1 MEVPILTGD
10 GAQVPELITL
20 GGPAVDGMY
29 FTAHFHRDQAA
40 TPLAKDFRKAYEEAH
55 KKELGAFT
63 ALGADLIPAAE
74 RHDQGQF
81 PGGAKIAQT
90 LAATKDF
97 PGVSGT
103 ITMGPDHNPVKGVV
117 ILKVENGKFVY
128 QTTMQP

>member
-1 MEVPILTGD
+1 
-10 GAQVPELITL
+10 
-20 GGPAVDGMY
+20 MY

-40 TPLAKDFRKAYEEAH
+40 TPPLGQGFSCKVYEEAH
-55 KKELGAFT
+55 RKKATGGLT
-63 ALGADLIPAAE
+63 ALGADSYFLLLNAMTKANSLEGP
-74 RHDQGQF
+74 
-81 PGGAKIAQT
+81 KIAQT

-117 ILKVENGKFVY
+117 ILKVETGKFVY